1 MGIDPPGGSEAG
13 EKEGKE
19 VQWKKKREL
28 MLKGEEKAREVWSG
42 DLYGTGEVAAI
53 KRRGRGGM
61 GWPYV
66 WKPLEDGREEDKGW
80 VERFLGWEG
89 GETGR
94 EVYAG
99 WLPWDV
105 SEGV

>member
-1 MGIDPPGGSEAG
+1 MLAG
-13 EKEGKE
+13 EE
-19 VQWKKKREL
+19 R
-28 MLKGEEKAREVWSG
+28 ARRVWSG
-42 DLYGTGEVAAI
+42 DLYGAGEVAEI

-66 WKPLEDGREEDKGW
+66 WGGGEVGGW
-80 VERFLGWEG
+80 VGEFLRWGG

-94 EVYAG
+94 EVYGG

-105 SEGV
+105 EGKGMGERG